1 MVLFRNLS
9 ACLPALPVLIIHKF
23 SEAIR
28 TVSEIDAVDE
38 ALMVS
43 ELLKELKG
51 LAIKSDRQI

>member
-1 MVLFRNLS
+1 MILFTNLS
-9 ACLPALPVLIIHKF
+9 ACLAALTVLIIHKF
-23 SEAIR
+23 SEAIQ

-51 LAIKSDRQI
+51 LAMKSDRQI